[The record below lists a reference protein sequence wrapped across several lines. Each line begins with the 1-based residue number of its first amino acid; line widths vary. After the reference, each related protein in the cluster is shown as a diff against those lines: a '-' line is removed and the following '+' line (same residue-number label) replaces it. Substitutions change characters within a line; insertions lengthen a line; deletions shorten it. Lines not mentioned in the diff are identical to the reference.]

1 MNLDHLLT
9 GRRNQQ
15 SPPLPHAE
23 RLPNPFLGGG
33 GGGGGGGETSRRTA
47 GLGAMASKQQQ
58 SQKAS
63 TIPGTGTTAQAD
75 QQPQPQEQPDDSMS
89 ELSKLLGLYDSE
101 YDQAR
106 RHLGGHG
113 EEASRKEAPRK
124 VVRKVRPYR
133 NEGLCIMTHQF
144 EYEFL
149 PPAGISDFVVFFA
162 NTQNNRMHPY
172 FPQRRCPP
180 PWETSKR

>member
-9 GRRNQQ
+9 GRRQNQQ

-23 RLPNPFLGGG
+23 RLLNPIL
-33 GGGGGGGETSRRTA
+33 GGGGGETSRRTA

-63 TIPGTGTTAQAD
+63 TIPGTGTTAQAA
-75 QQPQPQEQPDDSMS
+75 QQPQPQEQPDDSMN

-101 YDQAR
+101 YDQAQ

-124 VVRKVRPYR
+124 VIRKVRPYR
-133 NEGLCIMTHQF
+133 NEG
-144 EYEFL
+144 
-149 PPAGISDFVVFFA
+149 
-162 NTQNNRMHPY
+162 
-172 FPQRRCPP
+172 
-180 PWETSKR
+180 

>member
-23 RLPNPFLGGG
+23 RLPNPFLGGA

-47 GLGAMASKQQQ
+47 GLGAMASKQQ

-63 TIPGTGTTAQAD
+63 TIPGTGTTAQAA
-75 QQPQPQEQPDDSMS
+75 QQPQPQEQPDDSMN
-89 ELSKLLGLYDSE
+89 ELSKLLVLYDDE
-101 YDQAR
+101 YDQAQ

-124 VVRKVRPYR
+124 VIRKVSAG
-133 NEGLCIMTHQF
+133 GLCVMTHQDLL
-144 EYEFL
+144 Y
-149 PPAGISDFVVFFA
+149 
-162 NTQNNRMHPY
+162 
-172 FPQRRCPP
+172 
-180 PWETSKR
+180 